1 MAHILLSIVE
11 DEAMVRESLYDF
23 LNAQEEIDIQ
33 IVAKSVEDFLQ
44 APAEPEPNVLLL
56 DINLSPGISGT
67 EGIPLI
73 RKKYPDLDIIMLTS
87 YEDEEHVFEA
97 LRRGAVAYLSKT
109 SSLLTIKEAIL
120 TVINGGSFMSPS
132 IARYVVDYFRFRQRI
147 TNPNLDLT
155 KRQKE
160 ILTCLVDGQ
169 SYKMIADTC
178 DITLETVRDHIKK
191 IYKKLQI
198 NSRGELVSMLL
209 DKRI

>member
-1 MAHILLSIVE
+1 
-11 DEAMVRESLYDF
+11 
-23 LNAQEEIDIQ
+23 
-33 IVAKSVEDFLQ
+33 
-44 APAEPEPNVLLL
+44 
-56 DINLSPGISGT
+56 
-67 EGIPLI
+67 
-73 RKKYPDLDIIMLTS
+73 
-87 YEDEEHVFEA
+87 
-97 LRRGAVAYLSKT
+97 
-109 SSLLTIKEAIL
+109 
-120 TVINGGSFMSPS
+120 MSPS